1 MAGFSGFGVQFQRGD
16 GEDPEVFTTIG
27 EATNISGPG
36 FDRDTIDVSS
46 HDSPDGIREY
56 VGGLVDGGEVTFT
69 VNWDPGEHVAL
80 IDDFQDA
87 QPRNYK
93 IVMPDPPGGDWEFP
107 AFITGMGH
115 EYPHDDKMSAD
126 FTFKIAGAP
135 AFTEA
140 A

>member
-1 MAGFSGFGVQFQRGD
+1 MAGFGAFGTLFQRGD
-16 GEDPEVFTTIG
+16 GASPEVFTTVG

-36 FDRDTIDVSS
+36 YDRDVIDVTS
-46 HDSPDGIREY
+46 HDSTDGIREF

-69 VNWDPGEHVAL
+69 VNWDPSIHASLV
-80 IDDFQDA
+80 DDFQDA

-93 IVMPDPPGGDWEFP
+93 IVLPDPPAGEWAFP

-135 AFTEA
+135 TFTA
-140 A
+140 